1 MLQELAARTG
11 AAAWAIGSMLFFLA
25 VFVAVVAWV
34 ALRRPE
40 EMEARA
46 RMPLDGDGEAQ
57 ASGER
62 RAPRVDD
69 EDTGRKPP
77 AAGRKPE

>member
-1 MLQELAARTG
+1 MLQELASQTG

-34 ALRRPE
+34 VLKRPE

-46 RMPLDGDGEAQ
+46 RMPLEGEDGIREQGSGIGDQGTGIGDRGEP
-57 ASGER
+57 STL
-62 RAPRVDD
+62 D
-69 EDTGRKPP
+69 
-77 AAGRKPE
+77 PEP